1 METEFIYET
10 DLSAFAQ
17 AAAAG
22 VQVQVP
28 VSVGDGEEVHH
39 EVTEGE
45 MQVHSEEVAT
55 TQHIMTEAEAAEMD
69 ATAAAVAGIP
79 VATSELQLQDGQI
92 ITETTVTSDDTGD
105 LIVGMSAADA
115 EVGALLSADQIPI
128 MTAGSHIAQP
138 DIEISP
144 EDELRSN
151 ERLDRSSPD
160 LWPQNLSSAAQHILA
175 KNSLKTGESE
185 QPLGIWAQGL
195 DPEDINLLH
204 QFGSL
209 TSSSLVEEVKKLQN
223 IAYQLGLE
231 ESKEMTRGKLLHVLD
246 EEEATAKANVNQISH
261 SHNMW
266 Q

>member
-1 METEFIYET
+1 METEFIYEA
-10 DLSAFAQ
+10 DLSAFTQ
-17 AAAAG
+17 GG

-28 VSVGDGEEVHH
+28 VSVGGGDQQH
-39 EVTEGE
+39 EDLI
-45 MQVHSEEVAT
+45 T
-55 TQHIMTEAEAAEMD
+55 TQVIDGGTAEMD
-69 ATAAAVAGIP
+69 AATAAVAGIP
-79 VATSELQLQDGQI
+79 ISTELQFQDGQI
-92 ITETTVTSDDTGD
+92 ISETTVTSDGGD
-105 LIVGMSAADA
+105 LMMSASDA

-128 MTAGSHIAQP
+128 MAAGLHITQP
-138 DIEISP
+138 DVEISP

-175 KNSLKTGESE
+175 KSSIKSDNEHARS
-185 QPLGIWAQGL
+185 IWSQVL
-195 DPEDINLLH
+195 EPEDINLLH

-246 EEEATAKANVNQISH
+246 EEETTSKANANQMNHAI
-261 SHNMW
+261 W

>member
-17 AAAAG
+17 AAASG

-28 VSVGDGEEVHH
+28 VSVDEEGHH
-39 EVTEGE
+39 EIAEGE
-45 MQVHSEEVAT
+45 MQVHSEEITT
-55 TQHIMTEAEAAEMD
+55 TQQVMTEAETEEMD
-69 ATAAAVAGIP
+69 VTAAAVAGIP
-79 VATSELQLQDGQI
+79 VPTTELQLQDGQI
-92 ITETTVTSDDTGD
+92 ITETTVTSDNGD
-105 LIVGMSAADA
+105 LMVGMSAVDA
-115 EVGALLSADQIPI
+115 EVGTLLSADQIPI

-175 KNSLKTGESE
+175 KNSIKTGESE